1 MLWFSS
7 VVAVC
12 MHLTRALCVT
22 SGSRVAFVGMRT
34 CGHPWCNKPAAVI
47 CFGQVHLC
55 RSAIMGPYT
64 APISCYFPSS
74 PSPDAIRTQI
84 SAAIR
89 IQLFVVLRECVIIL
103 FQATG
108 AAFNAG
114 RPHPLDACLLAA
126 VSDSPPPQPGR
137 TWQPHLTSVVD
148 WSWIGREFCQHWSW
162 IGRGLVVDW
171 PLIALRFAS

>member
-89 IQLFVVLRECVIIL
+89 IQLFGVLLECVIIL
-103 FQATG
+103 FE
-108 AAFNAG
+108 
-114 RPHPLDACLLAA
+114 
-126 VSDSPPPQPGR
+126 R
-137 TWQPHLTSVVD
+137 TTSVCKLSMFYFVCVCV
-148 WSWIGREFCQHWSW
+148 SKSIWIWFLDRRWCDNGCSV
-162 IGRGLVVDW
+162 GLY
-171 PLIALRFAS
+171 L